1 MAGACADPLAVAA
14 MRSAAVAEVSAGLA
28 AWEAPE
34 APSVDLPADTLAVV
48 LLDVD
53 LSVVGA
59 ERLATS
65 VPGGWLI
72 HCPRALSLQTVSPT
86 SRRI

>member
-1 MAGACADPLAVAA
+1 MAGACADPLAVAT
-14 MRSAAVAEVSAGLA
+14 VSAGLA
-28 AWEAPE
+28 ACEAPE